1 MKKLLSLFA
10 GLFLVTTLSFA
21 GNYQVNDEKIDGLFE
36 QSTEQSILEVYNNDD
51 ISSIQTLNFA
61 SSPTSINAMDKGTLA
76 FILLT
81 VGWFTGIG
89 GIIPLFGI
97 HRIVMGSK
105 GKIALIYCVTIAGIF
120 GIVPLIDWIM
130 LLINLIKGDGAGTFE
145 NNDKFFGFK

>member
-1 MKKLLSLFA
+1 
-10 GLFLVTTLSFA
+10 
-21 GNYQVNDEKIDGLFE
+21 
-36 QSTEQSILEVYNNDD
+36 
-51 ISSIQTLNFA
+51 
-61 SSPTSINAMDKGTLA
+61 MDKGTLA

-105 GKIALIYCVTIAGIF
+105 GKIAVIYCVTIAGIF

-145 NNDKFFGFK
+145 NNDKFFGWK